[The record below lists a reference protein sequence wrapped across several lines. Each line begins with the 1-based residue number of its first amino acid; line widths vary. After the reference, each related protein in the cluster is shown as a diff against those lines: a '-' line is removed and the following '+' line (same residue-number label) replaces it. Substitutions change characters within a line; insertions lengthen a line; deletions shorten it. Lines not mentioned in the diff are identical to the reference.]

1 MLPSVFIVD
10 YFQTET
16 FYWDQGVFDLSPQVP
31 GQIHNNIT

>member
-1 MLPSVFIVD
+1 MVD
-10 YFQTET
+10 MIQKEL